1 MKWFEAVEG
10 PPGSWRGTVFRG
22 HFRHTIDTKGRLSIP
37 SRFRDVLASGW
48 GDKLVIVPN
57 GKGLDVHPLQWWEEL
72 EGKVDALPQLDP
84 DARLF
89 RYKYLSQGQDV
100 ELDPQGRIQIPPDY
114 RERAGLV
121 KDVVIHRHAE
131 DVRDLGRGALGALPA
146 RQRREHPLDDV
157 RGTARRKGCVRT
169 PSERRARTCRCSRT
183 K

>member
-1 MKWFEAVEG
+1 M
-10 PPGSWRGTVFRG
+10 FRG
-22 HFRHTIDTKGRLSIP
+22 HYRHTIDTKGRLSIP

-100 ELDPQGRIQIPPDY
+100 ELDPQGRIQVSADY
-114 RERAGLV
+114 RTRAGLV
-121 KDVVIHRHAE
+121 KDVVILGMQKMFEIWDAE
-131 DVRDLGRGALGALPA
+131 RWAHFESDSGGSTT
-146 RQRREHPLDDV
+146 LDDV
-157 RGTARRKGCVRT
+157 RARLAEKGV
-169 PSERRARTCRCSRT
+169 
-183 K
+183 

>member
-1 MKWFEAVEG
+1 M
-10 PPGSWRGTVFRG
+10 FRG
-22 HFRHTIDTKGRLSIP
+22 HYRHTIDTKGRLSIP

-100 ELDPQGRIQIPPDY
+100 ELDPQGRIQVSSDY
-114 RERAGLV
+114 RTRAGLV
-121 KDVVIHRHAE
+121 KDVVILGMQKMFEIWDAE
-131 DVRDLGRGALGALPA
+131 RWAHFESDSGGSTT
-146 RQRREHPLDDV
+146 LDDV
-157 RGTARRKGCVRT
+157 RARLAEKGV
-169 PSERRARTCRCSRT
+169 
-183 K
+183 

>member
-1 MKWFEAVEG
+1 M
-10 PPGSWRGTVFRG
+10 FRG
-22 HFRHTIDTKGRLSIP
+22 HYRHTIDTKGRLSIP

-100 ELDPQGRIQIPPDY
+100 ELDPQGRVQVSSDY
-114 RERAGLV
+114 RTRAGLV
-121 KDVVIHRHAE
+121 KDVVILGMQKMFEIWDAE
-131 DVRDLGRGALGALPA
+131 RWAHFESDSGGSTT
-146 RQRREHPLDDV
+146 LDDV
-157 RGTARRKGCVRT
+157 RARLAEKGV
-169 PSERRARTCRCSRT
+169 
-183 K
+183 

>member
-1 MKWFEAVEG
+1 MKWREAVEE
-10 PPGSWRGTVFRG
+10 PPGSWRGQLFRG
-22 HFRHTIDTKGRLSIP
+22 HYRHTIDTKGRLSIP

-100 ELDPQGRIQIPPDY
+100 ELDPQGRILMAFGEEGSDPGQFW
-114 RERAGLV
+114 
-121 KDVVIHRHAE
+121 
-131 DVRDLGRGALGALPA
+131 LPA
-146 RQRREHPLDDV
+146 GICIDGHGRIYVADSYNKRIQIFELLKELQP
-157 RGTARRKGCVRT
+157 
-169 PSERRARTCRCSRT
+169 
-183 K
+183 